1 MGLFLCSFIC
11 FCSVIT
17 IKAWSG
23 ILLISDVQFVMSG
36 KTLVI
41 LDADPETGEIVC
53 KVIPKDMAEQK
64 QAERADK
71 LNEIVDLMA
80 AWAFILQIIALYME
94 M

>member
-1 MGLFLCSFIC
+1 M
-11 FCSVIT
+11 
-17 IKAWSG
+17 
-23 ILLISDVQFVMSG
+23 MSG

-80 AWAFILQIIALYME
+80 A
-94 M
+94 